1 MASAAFYII
10 LFWLSRADIF
20 WQEVEYFQ
28 SMKNFY
34 VMDTSLEGLA
44 LMVLK
49 LSLIGGFLLFSLLL
63 LKLLLLKLYL
73 LSRLLIL
80 IEGKIIR
87 QRVQQ
92 TIDFPR
98 KQYK

>member
-1 MASAAFYII
+1 V
-10 LFWLSRADIF
+10 L

-63 LKLLLLKLYL
+63 LRLMLLGLCLLDGLLLLA
-73 LSRLLIL
+73 
-80 IEGKIIR
+80 EGKIIK
-87 QRVQQ
+87 QQIQQ